1 MRIAVAGG
9 AGLIGSARLRHS
21 IGRTGHDVPAQRCI
35 DNAAWWRPPPGEG
48 GGGARRDLSKTSV

>member
-21 IGRTGHDVPAQRCI
+21 IGRTGHDVPAQRRT
-35 DNAAWWRPPPGEG
+35 DNAAWWRPPPGKG
-48 GGGARRDLSKTSV
+48 GGTRRDLSKTSV